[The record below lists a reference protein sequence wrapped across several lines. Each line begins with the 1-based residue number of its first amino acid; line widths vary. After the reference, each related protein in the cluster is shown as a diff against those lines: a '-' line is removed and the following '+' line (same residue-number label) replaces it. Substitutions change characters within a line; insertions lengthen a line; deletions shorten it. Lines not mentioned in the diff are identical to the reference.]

1 MYKHILCPIDGS
13 DTSNAGM
20 HEAIQFAK
28 EQNAQLH
35 FLHVIDTYIPIVDM
49 SGDFNITYMIDI
61 LRENGE
67 KIIKEAV
74 AAAEKAG
81 VNADTKI
88 IEAVGGRTAFYIV
101 QEADKWSADLI
112 VMGTHGLRGI
122 SRLVMGS
129 DAENVLR
136 ACKVPVLLVKNTPH
150 ERQS

>member
-1 MYKHILCPIDGS
+1 MYKRILCPVDGS

-20 HEAIQFAK
+20 HEAIKLAK

-35 FLHVIDTYIPIVDM
+35 FLHVIDTYVPIVDL
-49 SGDFNITYMIDI
+49 SGDFNVTYMIDI

-67 KIIKEAV
+67 KVIQYV
-74 AAAEKAG
+74 AASAQKAG
-81 VNADTKI
+81 VIADTKT
-88 IEAVGGRTAFYIV
+88 IESVGGRTASYIV
-101 QEADKWSADLI
+101 QEAETWPADLI

-136 ACKVPVLLVKNTPH
+136 SSNVPVLLVKSPRT
-150 ERQS
+150 ERS

>member
-13 DTSNAGM
+13 VTSNAGM

-49 SGDFNITYMIDI
+49 SGDFNITYMINI

-67 KIIKEAV
+67 NIIKNAL
-74 AAAEKAG
+74 AAAKKSG
-81 VNADTKI
+81 VIAEIKT
-88 IEAVGGRTAFYIV
+88 IESVGGRAASYIV
-101 QEADKWSADLI
+101 QEAEKWPADLI

-136 ACKVPVLLVKNTPH
+136 TSKVALLLVKSPH
-150 ERQS
+150 AERR

>member
-13 DTSNAGM
+13 ETANAGM

-28 EQNAQLH
+28 EHNAQLH

-61 LRENGE
+61 LRENGA
-67 KIIKEAV
+67 KIIKKAA

-81 VNADTKI
+81 VNADTKT
-88 IEAVGGRTAFYIV
+88 IESVGGRTASYIV
-101 QEADKWSADLI
+101 QEAENWPADLI
-112 VMGTHGLRGI
+112 IMGTHGLRGI

-136 ACKVPVLLVKNTPH
+136 TSNVPILLVKSPH
-150 ERQS
+150 AEG

>member
-13 DTSNAGM
+13 ATSNAGM

-49 SGDFNITYMIDI
+49 SGDFNITYMINI

-67 KIIKEAV
+67 NIIKNAL
-74 AAAEKAG
+74 AAAKKSG
-81 VNADTKI
+81 VIAESKT
-88 IEAVGGRTAFYIV
+88 IESVGGRAACYIV
-101 QEADKWSADLI
+101 QEAEKWPADLI

-136 ACKVPVLLVKNTPH
+136 TSKVTLLLVKSPH
-150 ERQS
+150 AERR

>member
-1 MYKHILCPIDGS
+1 
-13 DTSNAGM
+13 
-20 HEAIQFAK
+20 
-28 EQNAQLH
+28 
-35 FLHVIDTYIPIVDM
+35 M

>member
-13 DTSNAGM
+13 ATSNAGM

-49 SGDFNITYMIDI
+49 SGDFNVTYMINI

-67 KIIKEAV
+67 NIIKN
-74 AAAEKAG
+74 AAAAAKKSG
-81 VNADTKI
+81 VIAETKT
-88 IEAVGGRTAFYIV
+88 IESVGGRTASYIV
-101 QEADKWSADLI
+101 QEAEKWPADLI

-136 ACKVPVLLVKNTPH
+136 TSNVPLLLVKSSH
-150 ERQS
+150 AERR

>member
-13 DTSNAGM
+13 ATSNEGM

-49 SGDFNITYMIDI
+49 SGDFNVTYMINI

-67 KIIKEAV
+67 NIIKN
-74 AAAEKAG
+74 AAAAAKKSG
-81 VNADTKI
+81 VIAETKT
-88 IEAVGGRTAFYIV
+88 IESVGGRTASYIV
-101 QEADKWSADLI
+101 QEAEKWPADLI

-136 ACKVPVLLVKNTPH
+136 TSNVPLLLVKSSH
-150 ERQS
+150 AERR